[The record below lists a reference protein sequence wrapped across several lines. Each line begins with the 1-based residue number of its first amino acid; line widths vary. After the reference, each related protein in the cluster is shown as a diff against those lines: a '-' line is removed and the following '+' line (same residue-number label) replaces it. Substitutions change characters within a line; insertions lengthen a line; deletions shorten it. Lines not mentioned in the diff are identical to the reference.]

1 MIERLVALLG
11 GRGAKRLKTLW
22 LSSLEG
28 AATAEVVLAVA
39 SSCPALEELDL
50 SGTNLCVTG
59 LGLHTTDA
67 LEIVA
72 RFVRASGALRK
83 LNLQGTHLCGSTH
96 DPANGYTLAGL
107 TLLCDALA
115 HPRCVVEELDLSECG
130 GPKSGSPVLSKAC
143 RQALL

>member
-1 MIERLVALLG
+1 MGQLG
-11 GRGAKRLKTLW
+11 RCGLCTASRTHGGAP
-22 LSSLEG
+22 LSELN
-28 AATAEVVLAVA
+28 LA
-39 SSCPALEELDL
+39 
-50 SGTNLCVTG
+50 GTNLCVTG

-115 HPRCVVEELDLSECG
+115 RGSTSSCAVESTLLTAGETVTRALHSSGFGRPLAYAAKQRARLSEG
-130 GPKSGSPVLSKAC
+130 RLS
-143 RQALL
+143 